1 MRRREFILLMA
12 SVAAGDLSAAYG
24 QQSAMPRTVGFLV
37 AGTPASHGAWVAAFT
52 QRLSEFG
59 WTDGRNVKIEYRWAA
74 GDIPQTRKFAAEFAQ
89 KKVDVIVTSAF
100 GVEAASEATSTIPIV
115 SAAFGDVVAKGL
127 AKSLARPGGNVT
139 GLSIEPVELSSKRRS
154 FRMFAVSRHW

>member
-24 QQSAMPRTVGFLV
+24 QQSARTVSFLV

-74 GDIPQTRKFAAEFAQ
+74 GDIPQTRKFATEFVQ

-115 SAAFGDVVAKGL
+115 SVGEVVAKGL

-139 GLSIEPVELSSKRRS
+139 GL
-154 FRMFAVSRHW
+154 